1 MKTSRN
7 EFQALLRQ
15 DFSSFIEK
23 SFRELNPNTE
33 FVWNWHINAI
43 AYELEQCRRGL
54 TKRLIINVPPRH
66 LKSHCASVAFVAWL
80 LGHNPSAQIM
90 CVSYAQDLA
99 DKHARDCRMLMT
111 ARWYRELFSTRV
123 SSSKHAAAEF
133 TTTLQGSRKATSVG
147 GVVTG
152 RGGDFIIIDDPMK
165 PDEAMSDVRRQSA
178 NDWYDHSLISRLN
191 DKRTGCIILIM
202 QRLHED
208 DLTGHS
214 EKSGEW
220 RILRLPAIAEED
232 EVHLIAS
239 PYGVRTVNRSAGEA
253 LDPVREP
260 LEILEQIRATQGEYN
275 FAGQYQQAPAPLGGG
290 LVKIGWFQHYDQR
303 TLPLFDLIFQSWDT
317 ANKTTELSDFSVC
330 TTWGIKQKQLYLLH
344 VLRKKMGYPDL
355 KRAVCEQRTTFGA
368 RVVLIED
375 KASGTQL
382 IQELISEGQ
391 YGITRYQTTMD
402 KVMRMHAVSSTI
414 ENGMVY
420 LPEQANW
427 LAVLLQELATFP
439 KGKYDDQADSVSQAL
454 DWIKQRYRSSGVQ
467 IRTFSL

>member
-1 MKTSRN
+1 
-7 EFQALLRQ
+7 
-15 DFSSFIEK
+15 
-23 SFRELNPNTE
+23 
-33 FVWNWHINAI
+33 
-43 AYELEQCRRGL
+43 
-54 TKRLIINVPPRH
+54 
-66 LKSHCASVAFVAWL
+66 
-80 LGHNPSAQIM
+80 
-90 CVSYAQDLA
+90 
-99 DKHARDCRMLMT
+99 
-111 ARWYRELFSTRV
+111 
-123 SSSKHAAAEF
+123 
-133 TTTLQGSRKATSVG
+133 
-147 GVVTG
+147 
-152 RGGDFIIIDDPMK
+152 
-165 PDEAMSDVRRQSA
+165 
-178 NDWYDHSLISRLN
+178 
-191 DKRTGCIILIM
+191 
-202 QRLHED
+202 
-208 DLTGHS
+208 
-214 EKSGEW
+214 
-220 RILRLPAIAEED
+220 
-232 EVHLIAS
+232 
-239 PYGVRTVNRSAGEA
+239 VNRFAGEA

-260 LEILEQIRATQGEYN
+260 LEILEKIRATQGEYN

-290 LVKIGWFQHYDQR
+290 LIKIGWFQHYDQR

-330 TTWGIKQKQLYLLH
+330 TTWGVKQKQLYLLH

-355 KRAVCEQRTTFGA
+355 KRAVCEQRTIFGA

-454 DWIKQRYRSSGVQ
+454 DWIKQRYMSSGVQ